1 MFLCVSIIISKS
13 RLPCKKILQKQTFRN
28 QLLMKKYSILLLFSV
43 ISSFVFAQK
52 ISDSLVLNQLGFYP
66 DAPKIAVVKGNSTST
81 SFTIIDTKTNKEVY
95 KGKLSEL
102 RQSHNSSTRTR
113 IVDFSAFTKPG
124 NYKINI
130 PSIGDSYPF
139 VIGENANHSAA
150 VASLKGFYFIR
161 SNMPLEEKYAGK
173 WHRTAGHPD
182 TAVLVHSSAA
192 STARPEGT
200 IISTPGGWYDAGDY
214 NKYIVNSG
222 ITMGTLLSAYEDFP
236 HYFDTLKTNIPESG
250 NGVPDI
256 LNEAIYNLRWML
268 TMQDPNDGGVYHKC
282 TNAAFDGMVM
292 PGVTKLP
299 RYVVQKGTVATLDF
313 AAVTAQAARIL
324 GKYKQQLPALLDSCL
339 RASQKAW
346 QWAMRYPDSAYN
358 QNKNN
363 QIFKP
368 AITTGDYG
376 DNNFTD
382 EWFWAACELYATTQ
396 DEQYWQTIAKTINAK
411 LTLPSWSNV
420 HTLGVYT
427 LVRTKPV
434 AHTNEIKGL
443 SDAVVSFADQFL
455 QWQNNTAFETVMGG
469 SVNDFNWGS
478 NSNAANQ
485 GIALINAYLITK
497 QKKYI
502 DGALSNLD
510 YILGRNATGYCFV
523 TGIGTHSTMHP
534 HHRPS
539 VADGIAE
546 PVPGLMA
553 GGPNPGRQDH
563 CTYFYIEPET
573 AYVDS
578 DCAYASNEIAINWN
592 APLVYLS
599 NAIEAVQ
606 KTAHY

>member
-1 MFLCVSIIISKS
+1 
-13 RLPCKKILQKQTFRN
+13 
-28 QLLMKKYSILLLFSV
+28 MKKPFLFLLFSLLKV
-43 ISSFVFAQK
+43 IIFAQT
-52 ISDSLVLNQLGFYP
+52 ISDSIVLNQLGFYLHS
-66 DAPKIAVVKGNSTST
+66 PKIAVIKGNTAAS
-81 SFTIIDTKTNKEVY
+81 SFYIIDKANNKIIY
-95 KGKLSEL
+95 TGKLSEKI
-102 RQSHNSSTRTR
+102 QSKNSSTQTR
-113 IVDFSAFTKPG
+113 IADFSLFTKPG
-124 NYKINI
+124 TYKVRV
-130 PSIGDSYPF
+130 PDVGDSYSF
-139 VIGENANHSAA
+139 IINKNTNHDAA

-161 SNMPLEEKYAGK
+161 SNIPLDEKQAGK
-173 WHRTAGHPD
+173 WHRAAGHPD
-182 TAVLVHSSAA
+182 TAVLIHSSAA
-192 STARPEGT
+192 DALRPEGT

-222 ITMGTLLSAYEDFP
+222 ITMSTLLSAYEDFSS
-236 HYFDTLKTNIPESG
+236 YFDTLQTNIPESG
-250 NGVPDI
+250 NGVPDV

-299 RYVVQKGTVATLDF
+299 RYVVQKGTAATLDF
-313 AAVTAQAARIL
+313 AAVTAQCARIL
-324 GKYKQQLPALLDSCL
+324 QKYKKQLPNLTDSCL
-339 RASQKAW
+339 QASQKAW
-346 QWAMRYPDSAYN
+346 QWAVKHPDSAYN

-363 QIFKP
+363 QTFKP

-376 DNNFTD
+376 DRNFED
-382 EWFWAACELYATTQ
+382 EWFWAACELYATTAN
-396 DEQYWQTIAKTINAK
+396 DTYWQTILQSLHAK
-411 LTLPSWSNV
+411 LTLPSWGNV

-427 LVRTKPV
+427 LLRTHPEQH
-434 AHTNEIKGL
+434 ANEVKGL
-443 SDAVVSFADQFL
+443 QPLLLSFADALL
-455 QWQNNTAFETVMGG
+455 QKKDSTAFQTVMGG
-469 SVNDFNWGS
+469 SVQDFNWGS

-485 GIALINAYLITK
+485 GIALINAYFISK
-497 QKKYI
+497 NKKYI

-563 CTYFYIEPET
+563 CTYYYFEPET

-599 NAIEAVQ
+599 NAIEALQ
-606 KTAHY
+606 NAAGWQ